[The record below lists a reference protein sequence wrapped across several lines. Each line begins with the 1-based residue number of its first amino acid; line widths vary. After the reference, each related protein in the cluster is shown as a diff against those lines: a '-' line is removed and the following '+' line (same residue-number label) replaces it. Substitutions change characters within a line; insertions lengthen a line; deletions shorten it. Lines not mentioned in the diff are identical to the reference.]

1 MNKEITYEDYKTAL
15 KIVKGFEFQ
24 ISNLHSASRDK
35 IRCLARFGGKDKNI
49 TPETSI
55 YRAGFSL
62 RIRNALYSYF
72 NKDMTV
78 KELSKI
84 SFRELGYIRHIGEN
98 SLQEMKNLFNNLG
111 LNYIN

>member
-15 KIVKGFEFQ
+15 KIVKGFEYQ
-24 ISNLHSASRDK
+24 ISNLNSDSRDK
-35 IRCLARFGGKDKNI
+35 IRRLARFGVKDKDI

-62 RIRNALYSYF
+62 RIRNALYRYF

-84 SFRELGYIRHIGEN
+84 SFRELGYLQHIGKN